1 MKIDS
6 STIGMESE
14 RQYSSTTRR
23 MNRFSVSSNQQGI
36 DEGTSTL
43 LGGFWHT
50 QDGGDN
56 TFENSGEETGMN
68 IRESLEE
75 IKNRMSKI
83 RWSNTSMSE
92 VEDLQAQMKQIRE
105 SCLNYLMRILFPDRY
120 KQALWE
126 TEEVSSPAAMEDF
139 SNTFGNN
146 TQILQYT
153 RQYYY
158 EETESTSFQTQGMVR
173 TADGREI
180 SFQINLNMSRRF
192 QEYYE
197 EQVDFL
203 QTSLCDPLVINL
215 DGNTANVSDQTFFF
229 DLDGDGVED
238 EISRLIEGSG
248 FLALDQNEDGVIND
262 GSELFGT
269 KSGNGFADLEKYD
282 TDGNGFID
290 EGDEIFS
297 KLKIWTM
304 DENGEPHLYSLAEKG
319 VGAIGLMHATTN
331 YTLTDE
337 QNNTNGVIRNT
348 GFFLFENGNAGTIQH
363 VDLAKH
369 QKIQQYA

>member
-83 RWSNTSMSE
+83 RWSNASMSE

-229 DLDGDGVED
+229 DIDGDGVED

>member
-50 QDGGDN
+50 QDGEDN
-56 TFENSGEETGMN
+56 TFETSGEETGMN

-83 RWSNTSMSE
+83 RWSNASMSE

-139 SNTFGNN
+139 SNTLGSN
-146 TQILQYT
+146 TQTLQYT

-215 DGNTANVSDQTFFF
+215 EGNTANVSDQTFFF
-229 DLDGDGVED
+229 DIDGDGVED

-269 KSGNGFADLEKYD
+269 KSGNGFADLAKYD

-319 VGAIGLMHATTN
+319 VGAIGLMHAATN

-363 VDLAKH
+363 VDLAKQ